1 MKKKLTVISN
11 ERFSKK
17 GNNFFCDNIAETL
30 PDDLEKNFDVKIIC
44 RYASSDRAHQL
55 KVSNIKRSKNFLSYA
70 ADIFNSVKIK
80 KSTYLA
86 LSISP
91 YTFLG
96 ILLLYFLKQKTIV
109 YLRSDGYEEY
119 KSILG
124 FLGPPIYHFMF
135 SIAVKISH
143 LISCREHILRGR
155 KGDIVQPSQ
164 LSRKWLSNHKPPQI
178 DKIKLLYVCS
188 VYIMSSYSVYILFS

>member
-17 GNNFFCDNIAETL
+17 GNHFFCDNIAETL

-70 ADIFNSVKIK
+70 ADIFNSVKIQ

-109 YLRSDGYEEY
+109 YLRSDGHEEY
-119 KSILG
+119 KAILG
-124 FLGPPIYHFMF
+124 FIGPIIYYVMFKIVSFKSNIIAPI
-135 SIAVKISH
+135 
-143 LISCREHILRGR
+143 
-155 KGDIVQPSQ
+155 
-164 LSRKWLSNHKPPQI
+164 
-178 DKIKLLYVCS
+178 
-188 VYIMSSYSVYILFS
+188 